1 MSRTSSL
8 VQQLCVDRNKTRMP
22 AKQREASLLAPS
34 AGGTPPSRGVF
45 TVPLVRSMRSAVC
58 RALSRCRGGVQPRC
72 RPVSATPGAPHI
84 PSVPKQVIQLTEQS
98 YAYLVANTREPAALA
113 ACREETLG
121 RRGAHMQ
128 VPPEQGA
135 LLAFLIETMGAS
147 HVLEVGTFTGYS
159 STAMALALPPGG
171 RLVTCDRDESTME
184 LARASWER
192 AGVSHKVLRRLA

>member
-1 MSRTSSL
+1 
-8 VQQLCVDRNKTRMP
+8 MP
-22 AKQREASLLAPS
+22 
-34 AGGTPPSRGVF
+34 F
-45 TVPLVRSMRSAVC
+45 VPLVHSMRSAVC

-72 RPVSATPGAPHI
+72 RPVCASSSAPHI
-84 PSVPKQVIQLTEQS
+84 PSVPKQVIQLNEQS

-113 ACREETLG
+113 ACREDTLG

-159 STAMALALPPGG
+159 STAMALALPQHG

-192 AGVSHKVLRRLA
+192 AGVSHKVPPRLFKLLRRRRDVGR